1 MYLRMPVMDGY
12 QATRAL
18 RQTKWGKDLPI
29 IAVTAHSGDEDREK
43 ALSVGC
49 SDFIPKPIP
58 DYSPVEKKI
67 RNILG
72 PQSGP
77 IPS

>member
-1 MYLRMPVMDGY
+1 MYLRMPFMDGY

-29 IAVTAHSGDEDREK
+29 IAVTAHAGDEDREK

-49 SDFIPKPIP
+49 SDFIPKPIL
-58 DYSPVEKKI
+58 DYSLVEKKI